1 MMPLVGLFTFY
12 ILSIFVGRTTRRT
25 NAITYAILALVALI
39 QVGIVLAALYNL
51 EPPKLL
57 QKLN

>member
-1 MMPLVGLFTFY
+1 MIALTGLFTFY
-12 ILSIFVGRTTRRT
+12 ILSLLVGRSTRRSST
-25 NAITYAILALVALI
+25 LTYTILALVALI
-39 QVGIVLAALYNL
+39 QVGIVLAALYTL